1 METPTTVYSITTK
14 MDGVRKDKIVDKII
28 NELSKL
34 NKEIADARTK
44 VAVLE
49 GKRDECLKRLKEEH
63 GLKSLEAA
71 TTALKKTEAELEKI
85 RIDIE
90 NKFKQLRED
99 YSW

>member
-1 METPTTVYSITTK
+1 M
-14 MDGVRKDKIVDKII
+14 DKII
-28 NELSKL
+28 NELTKL
-34 NKEIADARTK
+34 NKEIADAKTK

-49 GKRDECLKRLKEEH
+49 GRRDEALKRLKEEH
-63 GLKSLEAA
+63 GLKSIEAA
-71 TTALKKTEAELEKI
+71 QIALKKMEAELEKI

>member
-1 METPTTVYSITTK
+1 M
-14 MDGVRKDKIVDKII
+14 DKII

-34 NKEIADARTK
+34 NREIADAKTK

-49 GKRDECLKRLKEEH
+49 GKREEYLKRLKEEH
-63 GLKSLEAA
+63 GLKSIEAA
-71 TTALKKTEAELEKI
+71 QTTLKKLEAELEKI

-90 NKFKQLRED
+90 NKFKQLKED